1 MAVEATLTI
10 GLRVSQTSQS
20 PASGGGIYY
29 ETTDT
34 DTWSSG
40 QASGEV
46 DQAYRV
52 LGTLAASGT
61 VTYNLLAAG
70 ALEDAFGNVV
80 DLDELKGF
88 VVKCLTGA
96 IKVTRASANGV
107 PCFTSADEGAVLA
120 AGHTFGFNFGP
131 GGLALGSTASLTV
144 TETSTTLGATFE
156 LLLVGAE

>member
-1 MAVEATLTI
+1 V
-10 GLRVSQTSQS
+10 V
-20 PASGGGIYY
+20 
-29 ETTDT
+29 D
-34 DTWSSG
+34 G

-80 DLDELKGF
+80 DLDEIKGM
-88 VVKCLTGA
+88 VITCLTGA
-96 IKVTRASANGV
+96 IAVTGVASGLT
-107 PCFTSADEGAVLA
+107 CFTGTDEGIKLA
-120 AGHTFGFNFGP
+120 AGQTMALNFGAA
-131 GGLALGSTASLTV
+131 GLSLSTNASIKV
-144 TETSTTLGATFE
+144 AETSTTLGATFE